1 MSFFFGKI
9 RERTDLKIG
18 MQVSGGHLLEPGS
31 TGSTPLFAFRRTA
44 NAANLAGTSK
54 NPECDSVRDFSL

>member
-9 RERTDLKIG
+9 KERTDLKME

-31 TGSTPLFAFRRTA
+31 TGSTP
-44 NAANLAGTSK
+44 
-54 NPECDSVRDFSL
+54 